1 MNKEIWKDISGYEG
15 LYQVS
20 NLGRVKSLENR
31 SNHKKE
37 KILASHIRN
46 QYYGVT
52 LYKDSHYKNY
62 TIHRLVAEAFIPNPD
77 NLPEVNHKDENK
89 LNNYVDNLEW
99 CNKKYNI
106 NYGHGAVNRQIQNRE
121 RGLSMG
127 KKVLCVET
135 GVIYSSI
142 IEAYRQTGIGQKEI
156 INVCKGKPHY
166 KTAGGYHWKYVDEEV

>member
-1 MNKEIWKDISGYEG
+1 MNG

-46 QYYGVT
+46 QYYGVA
-52 LYKDSHYKNY
+52 LYRDSNY

-89 LNNYVDNLEW
+89 LNNCADNLEW
-99 CNKKYNI
+99 CDKKYNI
-106 NYGHGAVNRQIQNRE
+106 NYGYSAVNRQIQNRE
-121 RGLSMG
+121 RGLSMS

-142 IEAYRQTGIGQKEI
+142 IEAYRQTGVGQKEI

-166 KTAGGYHWKYVDEEV
+166 KTAGGYHWKYV

>member
-1 MNKEIWKDISGYEG
+1 MNG

-37 KILASHIRN
+37 KILASHVRN
-46 QYYGVT
+46 QYYGVA
-52 LYKDSHYKNY
+52 LYRDRHYKNY
-62 TIHRLVAEAFIPNPD
+62 TIHKLVAEAFIPNPD

-89 LNNYVDNLEW
+89 LNNCADNLEW
-99 CNKKYNI
+99 CDKKYNI
-106 NYGHGAVNRQIQNRE
+106 NYGYSAVNRQIQNRE
-121 RGLSMG
+121 RGLSMS

-142 IEAYRQTGIGQKEI
+142 IEAYRQTGVGQKEI

-166 KTAGGYHWKYVDEEV
+166 KTAGGYHWKYV

>member
-1 MNKEIWKDISGYEG
+1 MNG

-37 KILASHIRN
+37 KILTSHIRN
-46 QYYGVT
+46 QYYGVA
-52 LYKDSHYKNY
+52 LYRDSRYKNY

-99 CNKKYNI
+99 CDKKYNI
-106 NYGHGAVNRQIQNRE
+106 NYGYSAISRQIQNRK
-121 RGLSMG
+121 RGLSMS

-142 IEAYRQTGIGQKEI
+142 IEAYRQTGVGQKEI

-166 KTAGGYHWKYVDEEV
+166 KTAGGYHWKYI

>member
-1 MNKEIWKDISGYEG
+1 MEIWKDIKGYEG

-46 QYYGVT
+46 QYYSVT

-62 TIHRLVAEAFIPNPD
+62 TIHRLVAGAFIPNPD

-99 CNKKYNI
+99 CDKKYNI
-106 NYGHGAVNRQIQNRE
+106 NYGHSAVNRQIQNRE
-121 RGLSMG
+121 RGLSMS

-166 KTAGGYHWKYVDEEV
+166 KTAGGYHWKYI